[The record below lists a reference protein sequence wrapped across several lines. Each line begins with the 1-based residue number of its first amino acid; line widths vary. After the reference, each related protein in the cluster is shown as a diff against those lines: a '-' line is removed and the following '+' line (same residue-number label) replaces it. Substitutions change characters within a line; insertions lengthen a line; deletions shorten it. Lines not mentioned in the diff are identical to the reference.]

1 MQCGLDRMVISE
13 SALATDERVIFL
25 AKNALTD
32 AKFDGS
38 CHRISDFPVRFP
50 KPYCSGSRGS
60 ANDFSPSSKPSATA
74 CRTARG
80 SLRDRPQLRRDQQQQ
95 CALVGKCGQ

>member
-60 ANDFSPSSKPSATA
+60 ANDFSPSSKPSAIA
-74 CRTARG
+74 CRK
-80 SLRDRPQLRRDQQQQ
+80 PRRNKSFRQPESHRENDAATQEFQQ
-95 CALVGKCGQ
+95 